1 MDFGLSLPTCIGL
14 IGSIGLIGIQA
25 RFGGT
30 IFSRFMWR

>member
-14 IGSIGLIGIQA
+14 IGLIGLIGIQA

-30 IFSRFMWR
+30 IFSRVMWR